1 MESSSNL
8 NGNCG
13 VQDESSSTPVT
24 VESVSE
30 LLYQEY
36 AILTGSK
43 TIDDHYILLF
53 PDRGNFHQLGEA
65 DYRRLMKYLT
75 SVPP

>member
-8 NGNCG
+8 NGNG
-13 VQDESSSTPVT
+13 GTLDEASSSSVT

-43 TIDDHYILLF
+43 TLEDHYIIIF
-53 PDRGNFHQLGEA
+53 PDRGNFHQLAEE